1 MLVRPPNHASS
12 PLAIQFALV
21 VTDAFSSKYHNV
33 THDRSFN
40 RAVRRYRQDQNG
52 ELRNGGRLSQV
63 VPALQANLAR
73 MSSEEPAPTGSI
85 PTRPSQTLAEAE
97 DRLRTRVE
105 PLPAIILK
113 EVYRLRD
120 HTRYF
125 LMANGHAEVLGLH
138 MGQANVPST
147 PNESAV
153 PEDLKKL
160 LDEIA
165 QEEGFEE
172 RLKQE
177 VWDDAHARNVSLLEC
192 G

>member
-1 MLVRPPNHASS
+1 V
-12 PLAIQFALV
+12 AIQVVTV
-21 VTDAFSSKYHNV
+21 VTDAFSSKYHSV
-33 THDRSFN
+33 THDKSFD
-40 RAVRRYRQDQNG
+40 RAVHRYRQDQEKATQRKADEND
-52 ELRNGGRLSQV
+52 ELRSGRSSSQV

-73 MSSEEPAPTGSI
+73 ISSGEPTPSDLVSPQ
-85 PTRPSQTLAEAE
+85 PTRTLAEAE
-97 DRLRTRVE
+97 DRLRTRIE

-125 LMANGHAEVLGLH
+125 LLTNGHADILGRH
-138 MGQANVPST
+138 VGGVTVTPT
-147 PNESAV
+147 PNECAA
-153 PEDLKKL
+153 PENLKKL
-160 LDEIA
+160 LDEVA

-177 VWDDAHARNVSLLEC
+177 VWDDAHARNVSVLEC

>member
-1 MLVRPPNHASS
+1 
-12 PLAIQFALV
+12 V
-21 VTDAFSSKYHNV
+21 VTDAFSSKYHSV
-33 THDRSFN
+33 THDKSFD
-40 RAVRRYRQDQNG
+40 RAVRRYRHDQEKATERTTDEDG
-52 ELRNGGRLSQV
+52 DLRSGRSSSQV

-73 MSSEEPAPTGSI
+73 ISSGEPALSDLVPPQ
-85 PTRPSQTLAEAE
+85 PTRTLAEAE
-97 DRLRTRVE
+97 DRLRTRIE

-125 LMANGHAEVLGLH
+125 LLTNGHADVLGRQVS
-138 MGQANVPST
+138 GVNVTPT
-147 PNESAV
+147 PNECAA
-153 PEDLKKL
+153 PENLKQL
-160 LDEIA
+160 LDEVA

-177 VWDDAHARNVSLLEC
+177 VWDNAHARNVSVLEY

>member
-1 MLVRPPNHASS
+1 V
-12 PLAIQFALV
+12 AIQFATV
-21 VTDAFSSKYHNV
+21 VTDAFSSKYHSV
-33 THDRSFN
+33 THDKSFD
-40 RAVRRYRQDQNG
+40 RAVRRYRQDQEKVTLRKADENG
-52 ELRNGGRLSQV
+52 DLRSGRSSSQV

-73 MSSEEPAPTGSI
+73 ISSGGPVPSDLVPPQ
-85 PTRPSQTLAEAE
+85 PTRTLAEAE
-97 DRLRTRVE
+97 DRLRTRIE

-125 LMANGHAEVLGLH
+125 LLTNGHADVLGRQVGGASL
-138 MGQANVPST
+138 T
-147 PNESAV
+147 PRPDECAA
-153 PEDLKKL
+153 PENLKQL
-160 LDEIA
+160 LDEVA

-177 VWDDAHARNVSLLEC
+177 VWDNPHARNVSVLEY

>member
-1 MLVRPPNHASS
+1 M
-12 PLAIQFALV
+12 AIQSAPV
-21 VTDAFSSKYHNV
+21 VTDAFSSKYHRV
-33 THDRSFN
+33 THDKTFD
-40 RAVRRYRQDQNG
+40 RAVHRYRHDQEKATRRKADEND
-52 ELRNGGRLSQV
+52 ELRSRRSSQV

-73 MSSEEPAPTGSI
+73 ISSGEPAPPDLVPPQ
-85 PTRPSQTLAEAE
+85 PTRTLVEAE
-97 DRLRTRVE
+97 DRLRTRIE

-125 LMANGHAEVLGLH
+125 LFANGHADVLGLQV
-138 MGQANVPST
+138 GGANATPT
-147 PNESAV
+147 PNECAV
-153 PEDLKKL
+153 PENLKQL

-177 VWDDAHARNVSLLEC
+177 VWDDAHARNVSVLET